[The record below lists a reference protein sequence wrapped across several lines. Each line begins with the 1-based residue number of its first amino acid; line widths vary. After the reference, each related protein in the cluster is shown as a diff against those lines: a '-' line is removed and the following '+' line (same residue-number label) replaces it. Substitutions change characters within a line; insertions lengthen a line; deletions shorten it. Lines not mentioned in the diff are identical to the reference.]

1 MQEPGGLRVTQ
12 HTAGEGWIWPV
23 GASAIMGNVSA
34 GGAWEG
40 STQNAWEGWLR
51 TTQIQEKV
59 LQQKRS
65 CANA

>member
-40 STQNAWEGWLR
+40 STQNA
-51 TTQIQEKV
+51 
-59 LQQKRS
+59 
-65 CANA
+65 